1 MARFFDF
8 VSKKEDTMDRVIFTY
23 LFDSMTKKD
32 YVIKVLE
39 SLKDTWPVAIG
50 LLMLVQ
56 ESDLSDEVINGIAT
70 MFMHATETV
79 TDAVQQEK
87 LLKSQD
93 LLRKI
98 QNMSDGDAWSDIDT
112 MINDL

>member
-1 MARFFDF
+1 MINR
-8 VSKKEDTMDRVIFTY
+8 
-23 LFDSMTKKD
+23 MTKKD

-39 SLKDTWPVAIG
+39 SLQDTWPVAIG

-56 ESDLSDEVINGIAT
+56 ESDLSDETINGIAT

-79 TDAVQQEK
+79 TDAAQQEK

-93 LLRKI
+93 LLHRI
-98 QNMSDGDAWSDIDT
+98 QNMSDDDTSSDIET